1 MDYYETLNVSRD
13 ASQDEI
19 KKSYRTLAKKY
30 HPDKNGGDDAMF
42 KKVSEAYEVLGDPGR
57 RQKHD
62 SGFGSG
68 HDFDLNS
75 AWQDIFNRYNF
86 ADAFNNTF
94 NQQAKGQDVRVSL
107 NITLEECYEGTRRYI
122 DVGTGG
128 FNIKIPRGIT
138 NGSKLRVK
146 GRGQAHPINSS
157 APRGDII
164 ITINILPDADL
175 VVNGSDI
182 YMDLYLDWFDILL
195 GGEFE
200 IKTKVN
206 CVKIKVPTGSH
217 DSKILRVVGKGMPI
231 DGENG
236 YGNLMVKLRTN
247 SINLNNEQIELL
259 KKIKES

>member
-13 ASQDEI
+13 ASQDAI

-42 KKVSEAYEVLGDPGR
+42 KKVSEAYEILGDPER

-62 SGFGSG
+62 NGFRGGS
-68 HDFDLNS
+68 DFDLNS

-94 NQQAKGQDVRVSL
+94 NQQARGQDVRVSL
-107 NITLEECYEGTRRYI
+107 NITVEECYEGTRRYI

-128 FNIKIPRGIT
+128 FNIKIPRGT
-138 NGSKLRVK
+138 VNGSKLKVK
-146 GRGQAHPINSS
+146 GKGQPHPINSS
-157 APRGDII
+157 APNGDII
-164 ITINILPDADL
+164 ITINILPDVDL

-182 YMDLYLDWFDILL
+182 YVDLYLDWYDMLL

-206 CVKIKVPTGSH
+206 SVKIKVPTGSNE
-217 DSKILRVVGKGMPI
+217 SKILRVIGKGMPNP
-231 DGENG
+231 DNDS
-236 YGNLMVKLRTN
+236 YGNLMVKLRTH